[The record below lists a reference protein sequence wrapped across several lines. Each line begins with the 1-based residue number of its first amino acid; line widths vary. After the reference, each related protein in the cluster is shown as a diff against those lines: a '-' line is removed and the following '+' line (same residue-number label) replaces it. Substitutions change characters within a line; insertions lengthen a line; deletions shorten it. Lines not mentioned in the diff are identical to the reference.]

1 MLPIGPGANAINPLS
16 LVEARLF
23 SAWVS
28 SLRSAINGPPAH
40 SPRYRNWRKMMAK
53 KNAGGRKQDRAR
65 VASEQEVDMRR
76 RRWGGQG
83 QFGRAVKKA
92 GPSRKQ
98 VEPAL

>member
-1 MLPIGPGANAINPLS
+1 MLSISPGANAINFLS

-53 KNAGGRKQDRAR
+53 KNSRGRKQDRAR
-65 VASEQEVDMRR
+65 VASEQEVRYEAKKM
-76 RRWGGQG
+76 GKSKAKLSGQ
-83 QFGRAVKKA
+83 
-92 GPSRKQ
+92 
-98 VEPAL
+98 